1 MIEAGAVYRLEILGP
16 FRLLAPDGSRVD
28 VPSKRGQALLA
39 LLATAGGGE
48 RTRSWLQDHLWGAR
62 MPEQGKAS
70 LRRELSN
77 LRAVINRG
85 EIAPLRSD
93 HSSVW
98 LDLTQI
104 AVDARLINDAD
115 SDHGGELLEGLDIAG
130 EDLFEDWLREERARL
145 RERTHRTSLGRL
157 ADQQSRAHPIVAVVS
172 ESFGTLPALAV
183 LPFATQTGD
192 TEHDPIANGLAE
204 DLIDRL
210 SRLRWLPVIASSS
223 SFAVQNPSGDLRA
236 AGSALGARYITE
248 GRLRSADNALQLS
261 LSLIDV
267 ADGTLVWSSQIALP
281 LPLAADRVEDLML
294 GLATALGVRIDH
306 QEQARAASRPQSD
319 LNVRDLIWRGK
330 WHLNQMTRQDAALA
344 RDCFAKALEQ
354 EPNSPEALIQVAWAR
369 MWDLWVARGDIE
381 QTRAARKLAQR
392 AILASS
398 EDARGHMLAGIA
410 EIWLRQPLRAEALL
424 TRAIELNPSLV
435 MARVQLGSIHY
446 LRGDPASAVAMFN
459 LAIKLSPNDQY
470 MFFTY
475 GEMAQACFMLGDLDG
490 ALDYADRSLMR
501 RSAYWMPYVIKIN
514 ALKQLGRVAEAR
526 AALAELLASKSG
538 FSPEFIDWT
547 PFMDPDWNRKLKAGL
562 NRIAAATD

>member
-1 MIEAGAVYRLEILGP
+1 MTEAGAVYRLEILGP

-62 MPEQGKAS
+62 MPEQGQAS

-77 LRAVINRG
+77 LRALINIG
-85 EIAPLRSD
+85 AMAPLRSD

-104 AVDARLINDAD
+104 AVDARLRNDAD
-115 SDHGGELLEGLDIAG
+115 SDHSGELLEGLDIAG
-130 EDLFEDWLREERARL
+130 EDMFEDWLREERARL
-145 RERTHRTSLGRL
+145 RERTQRKSPAL
-157 ADQQSRAHPIVAVVS
+157 PVVAVVS
-172 ESFGTLPALAV
+172 ESFGKLPALAV
-183 LPFATQTGD
+183 LPFVNQTGE
-192 TEHDPIANGLAE
+192 TAHDPIANGLAE

-223 SFAVQNPSGDLRA
+223 SFAVQNPAGDLRA
-236 AGSALGARYITE
+236 AGSALGARYITD

-281 LPLAADRVEDLML
+281 LPLATDRVDELML

-330 WHLNQMTRQDAALA
+330 WHLNQMTRNDAALA

-369 MWDLWVARGDIE
+369 MWDLWVARGDDD

-392 AILASS
+392 AILANS

-410 EIWLRQPLRAEALL
+410 EVWLRQPLRAEALL
-424 TRAIELNPSLV
+424 NRAIELNPSLV

-446 LRGDPASAVAMFN
+446 LRGDPASAIALFK
-459 LAIKLSPNDQY
+459 LAIKLSPNDHNL
-470 MFFTY
+470 FFTY
-475 GEMAQACFMLGDLDG
+475 GEMAQACFMQGDLDA

-514 ALKQLGRVAEAR
+514 ALEQLGRLAEAR
-526 AALAELLASKSG
+526 AALAELLASKAG
-538 FSPEFIDWT
+538 FAPEFIDWT